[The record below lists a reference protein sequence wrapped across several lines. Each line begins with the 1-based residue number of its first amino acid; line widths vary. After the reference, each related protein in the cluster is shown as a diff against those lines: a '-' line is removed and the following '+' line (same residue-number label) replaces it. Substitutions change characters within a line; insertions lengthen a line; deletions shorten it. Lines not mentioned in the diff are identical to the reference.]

1 MKGTALRRPDQPR
14 HGHRGRPEWQERKR
28 APNAVYSDRI
38 GRIERLVIMYSV
50 LEIWCA
56 LFSGPIVAALMAR
69 PIGLPKCGE
78 ELLHEFVLPDLR
90 NDYMN
95 QFQAGRWF

>member
-1 MKGTALRRPDQPR
+1 MRPDQPR

-50 LEIWCA
+50 LEIW
-56 LFSGPIVAALMAR
+56 SG
-69 PIGLPKCGE
+69 
-78 ELLHEFVLPDLR
+78 HEFAER
-90 NDYMN
+90 CSKGCSSES
-95 QFQAGRWF
+95 AG